1 MPYLDWIADE
11 NLENEVLKILET
23 ASVGLTRAEEEF
35 DKNVIDPFS
44 ILFEMAGFGIE
55 TVEQW
60 IISERSRKAQKTLS
74 GAFGTFHQSILGQV
88 DGWQDLGIGHSAD
101 LFCESKLIVA
111 EVKNKF
117 NTVKGSDQVT
127 VYDHLESL
135 VMPKASIYKGF
146 TAYYVEI
153 IPKPLSG
160 KPRKYDV
167 PFRPSD
173 KETKTLRPENPQIRK
188 IDGKSFYALV
198 TNDENALQDLYNV
211 LPFVIGNLTGNF
223 IKKDQLDL
231 MGGYFSKAI
240 QVDAD

>member
-1 MPYLDWIADE
+1 MPYLNWISDE
-11 NLENEVLKILET
+11 NLEAEVSKILNT
-23 ASVGLTRAEEEF
+23 ANKGITKATKEF
-35 DKNVIDPFS
+35 NKNVIDPFS
-44 ILFEMAGFGIE
+44 ILFEMTGFGIE
-55 TVEQW
+55 TVDQW
-60 IISERSRKAQKTLS
+60 VISEKSRKAQKTLS
-74 GAFGTFHQSILGQV
+74 NAFGTFHQSILGHV
-88 DGWQDLGIGHSAD
+88 EGWQDLGTGNSAD
-101 LFCESKLIVA
+101 LICKPKGIVA

-135 VMPKASIYKGF
+135 VMPKSSKFWGY
-146 TAYYVEI
+146 TAYYVET
-153 IPKPLSG
+153 IPKPKRS
-160 KPRKYDV
+160 KPQQYDI

-198 TNDENALQDLYNV
+198 TNDKNALQDLYKV

-223 IKKDQLDL
+223 IKKDQLEL
-231 MGGYFSKAI
+231 MGAYFSKAI